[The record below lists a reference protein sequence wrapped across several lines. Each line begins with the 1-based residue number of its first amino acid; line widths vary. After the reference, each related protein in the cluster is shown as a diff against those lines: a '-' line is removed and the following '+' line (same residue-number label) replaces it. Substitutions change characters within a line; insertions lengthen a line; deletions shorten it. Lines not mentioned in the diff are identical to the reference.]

1 MHVKHLEGGM
11 IMGLNN
17 MNTDAAGKFMEEAKK
32 DPQVAQKS
40 KRVEGEWVFEE
51 GKPQFKATLAFK
63 EGERVLESD
72 FAPFMGGRGLA
83 PDAIQYCLY
92 GLAACY
98 AGTFMSLA
106 TMEGIAL
113 RELKIVVENK
123 VDLTRTLGLS
133 SNPIVQ
139 GVEVTLAVASDAPQE
154 KLEQVEALARDRC
167 PGVYCLVNPIQLT
180 THLVTEDV

>member
-1 MHVKHLEGGM
+1 M

-17 MNTDAAGKFMEEAKK
+17 INTDAAGKFMEEARK
-32 DPQVAQKS
+32 DPQIAKKS

-63 EGERVLESD
+63 QGERVLESD

-83 PDAIQYCLY
+83 PDPIQYCLY
-92 GLAACY
+92 GMAACY
-98 AGTFMSLA
+98 AGTFVSLA

-113 RELKIVVENK
+113 RTLKIAVENK

-133 SNPIVQ
+133 SNPIVEA
-139 GVEVTLAVASDAPQE
+139 VEVTLTVASDVSRE
-154 KLEQVEALARDRC
+154 KLERIEALAKDRC
-167 PGVYCLVNPIQLT
+167 PGVYCLINPIQLM
-180 THLVTEDV
+180 THLVTEV